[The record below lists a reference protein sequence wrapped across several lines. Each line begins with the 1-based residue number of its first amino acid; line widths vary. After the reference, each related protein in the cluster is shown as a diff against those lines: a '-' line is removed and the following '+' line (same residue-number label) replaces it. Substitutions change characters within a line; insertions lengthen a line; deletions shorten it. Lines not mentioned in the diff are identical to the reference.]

1 MSSKFTHQLCNEVSR
16 QFWQREAEATAQA
29 VEQSQ
34 REDMFPSY
42 WESSRG
48 CRSPLGT
55 GFARPAAET
64 EEPR

>member
-1 MSSKFTHQLCNEVSR
+1 MSSAFTKALCDAITR
-16 QFWQREAEATAQA
+16 QFWQREAEATKQA

-34 REDMFPSY
+34 REDMFPST

-55 GFARPAAET
+55 GFARPAAEK
-64 EEPR
+64 EPQR